1 MIYLYVAIGSLIVI
15 ALNALL
21 KYSGTILATIL
32 TLVFFILSQVVLGW
46 EALGF
51 IILALLAGSSLIIG
65 TVITVLTN
73 FFANR
78 K

>member
-1 MIYLYVAIGSLIVI
+1 MVYLYVAMGSLIVI
-15 ALNALL
+15 ALNTVL
-21 KYSGTILATIL
+21 KYSGTILATAL
-32 TLVFFILSQVVLGW
+32 TLVFFILSQVTLGW

-51 IILALLAGSSLIIG
+51 IIIALLSGSSLIIG

>member
-32 TLVFFILSQVVLGW
+32 TLVFFILSQVALGW

>member
-1 MIYLYVAIGSLIVI
+1 MIYLYVAMGSLIVI
-15 ALNALL
+15 ALNTVL
-21 KYSGTILATIL
+21 KYSGTILATAL
-32 TLVFFILSQVVLGW
+32 TLVFFILSQVTLGW

-51 IILALLAGSSLIIG
+51 IIIALLSGASLIIG

>member
-1 MIYLYVAIGSLIVI
+1 MIYLYVAMGSLIVI
-15 ALNALL
+15 ALNTVL
-21 KYSGTILATIL
+21 KYSGTILATAL
-32 TLVFFILSQVVLGW
+32 TLVFFILSQVTLGW

-51 IILALLAGSSLIIG
+51 IILALLSGSSLIIG

>member
-1 MIYLYVAIGSLIVI
+1 MIYLYVAMGSLIVI
-15 ALNALL
+15 ALNILL
-21 KYSGTILATIL
+21 KYSGTILATAL
-32 TLVFFILSQVVLGW
+32 TLVFFILSQVALGW

-51 IILALLAGSSLIIG
+51 IILALLSGASLIIG

>member
-15 ALNALL
+15 ALNTVL
-21 KYSGTILATIL
+21 KYSGTILATAL
-32 TLVFFILSQVVLGW
+32 TLVFFILSQVTLGW

-51 IILALLAGSSLIIG
+51 IIIALLSGSSLIIG

>member
-15 ALNALL
+15 ALNTVL
-21 KYSGTILATIL
+21 KYSGTILATAL
-32 TLVFFILSQVVLGW
+32 TLVFFILSQVTLGW

-51 IILALLAGSSLIIG
+51 IIIALLSGASLIIG

>member
-15 ALNALL
+15 ALNILL
-21 KYSGTILATIL
+21 KYSGTILATAL
-32 TLVFFILSQVVLGW
+32 TLVFFILSQVTLGW

-51 IILALLAGSSLIIG
+51 IIIALLSGSSLIIG
-65 TVITVLTN
+65 TVITVITN